1 MDERIMRNLDGVYF
15 RVKTDDGYKNIC
27 WSDLT
32 EEQMRKVLKGRKK
45 DYITELAILIG
56 RHLREMGDQL
66 DIICKYEGDTEDDN
80 VFE

>member
-1 MDERIMRNLDGVYF
+1 MEERIMRNLDGVYF

-56 RHLREMGDQL
+56 QTFREMGDQL
-66 DIICKYEGDTEDDN
+66 DIICKDEGDEADDN
-80 VFE
+80 VF

>member
-1 MDERIMRNLDGVYF
+1 MDRIMRNLDGVYF

-32 EEQMRKVLKGRKK
+32 EEQMRKVLKGKKK

-56 RHLREMGDQL
+56 RCLREMGDQL
-66 DIICKYEGDTEDDN
+66 DIVAQYEGDIADDS
-80 VFE
+80 VF

>member
-1 MDERIMRNLDGVYF
+1 MAERIMRNLDGVYF
-15 RVKTDDGYKNIC
+15 RVKTDDGYKSIC

-32 EEQMRKVLKGRKK
+32 EEEMRKVLKDKKK

-56 RHLREMGDQL
+56 RTLRVMGDKIGIEAQ
-66 DIICKYEGDTEDDN
+66 YEGDTADDN

>member
-1 MDERIMRNLDGVYF
+1 MAERIMRNLDGVYF

-32 EEQMRKVLKGRKK
+32 EEEMRKVLKGRKK
-45 DYITELAILIG
+45 DYITELAITIG
-56 RHLREMGDQL
+56 QHLRAMGDQL
-66 DIICKYEGDTEDDN
+66 DIEAQYEGDTADDN